1 MAQSDAAGGRGGV
14 TVWRRLKRAFLLT
27 VAAFLILSAGL
38 VFIYD
43 LLPPPIT
50 PLMVIRLFQ
59 GEGLSKDWVS
69 YDEVSPYMFKAV
81 IAGEDTRFCEHFG
94 FDLQSIRDA
103 WQHNRKGHRLRGAS
117 TITQQT
123 AKNLFLWPGR
133 SFVRK
138 GFEAYFTVLL
148 EMFWE
153 KRRILEV
160 YVNIVE
166 FGHGIYGVEAAAQSY
181 YKKSAKDLTA
191 EEAARLAAILPSPLH
206 WTPQRLPRSTD
217 LPRIRA
223 EMRNQ
228 PASGTDR
235 CPVGPYQDES

>member
-1 MAQSDAAGGRGGV
+1 MAQSDAAGGQGTV
-14 TVWRRLKRAFLLT
+14 TVWRRLKRALLLT
-27 VAAFLILSAGL
+27 VAAFLTLSIAL
-38 VFIYD
+38 VVIYG

-59 GEGLSKDWVS
+59 GEGLDKDWVS
-69 YDEVSPYMFKAV
+69 YDQVSPYVFKAV
-81 IAGEDTRFCEHFG
+81 IAGEDARFCEHVG
-94 FDLQSIRDA
+94 FDLQAIRKA
-103 WQHNRKGHRLRGAS
+103 WQHNKTSRRIRGAS

-133 SFVRK
+133 DPVRK
-138 GFEAYFTVLL
+138 GFEAYFAVLIEL
-148 EMFWE
+148 FWD

-160 YVNIVE
+160 YVNVVE

-191 EEAARLAAILPSPLH
+191 EEAARLAAILPSPLRR
-206 WTPQRLPRSTD
+206 TPQRPGSAD

-228 PASGTDR
+228 PAPLNDR
-235 CPVGPYQDES
+235 CPVGPYEDES